1 LLIGNVR
8 VGEDMVAVQ
17 VFFELCR
24 ELGYVLGNISSHSQN
39 TIGGAQN
46 RVNPY
51 RIVRLQILLYIF
63 ITQ

>member
-1 LLIGNVR
+1 
-8 VGEDMVAVQ
+8 
-17 VFFELCR
+17 
-24 ELGYVLGNISSHSQN
+24 VLGNISSHSQN